1 MIYEFKI
8 TSWGTCLC
16 TYTVEVEADSLEEAK
31 DLVEDPDYESNLE
44 GFDTELSDYEQ
55 EKVLEIEYLP

>member
-16 TYTVEVEADSLEEAK
+16 TSTVEVEADSLEEAR
-31 DLVEDPDYESNLE
+31 DLLEDPDYESNLE
-44 GFDTELSDYEQ
+44 RFDEELSDYEQ